1 MKQPAFQRVAE
12 KIREQFL
19 HSGSAAVG
27 DRLPGVQE
35 LARRYQVSVPTVSK
49 ALGVLQ
55 AEGVLETT
63 RGAGIFITALPMA
76 RATGILPRGRRLG
89 FIANAFAPSVAQK
102 VLAGVTR
109 TAALHGCRVEL
120 AMTDWDPTEERWHLL
135 NMAKQGLDGVI
146 VYPSVSPA
154 GVPHYLADT
163 LPDFPVVVIDLAR
176 PEMKRPSL
184 VFDNW
189 KAGLDMTRHLLD
201 AGHENI
207 GFISLGDSRSVSD
220 RLKGYRRALA
230 STDQPYR
237 EELVGDGMEAL
248 HDKNFGPLLD
258 RLLALPSRPTAII
271 APYDQFARYCLDEL
285 DARPDGAPPVEVVGF
300 DNIQTDEWRHRFP
313 TTGPDFYNLGERAV
327 DMLLQIIDSHAS
339 TPTETVLPAP
349 LILPPNA
356 LVPAEASRLSLL
368 NTPNPIPQ

>member
-1 MKQPAFQRVAE
+1 MKRPAFQRAAE

-19 HSGSAAVG
+19 HSGSAKIG

-35 LARRYQVSVPTVSK
+35 LSRRCQVSVPTVSK

-55 AEGVLETT
+55 AEGLLETS
-63 RGAGIFITALPMA
+63 RGAGIFIKALPVNRSVGA
-76 RATGILPRGRRLG
+76 LPRGRTLG

-102 VLAGVTR
+102 VLAGITR
-109 TAALHGCRVEL
+109 TAALHGCRLEL
-120 AMTDWDPTEERWHLL
+120 AMTDWDPGEERWHLL
-135 NMAKQGLDGVI
+135 NMARQGLDGVI
-146 VYPSVSPA
+146 VYPSVTPEGA
-154 GVPHYLADT
+154 PHYLADT
-163 LPDFPVVVIDLAR
+163 LPDFPVVAIDLAR
-176 PEMKRPSL
+176 PEMKRPSI

-201 AGHENI
+201 AGHENVA
-207 GFISLGDSRSVSD
+207 FISLGDSRSVSD

-230 STDQPYR
+230 SADKPFR
-237 EELVGDGMEAL
+237 EELVVDGMQAL

-258 RLLALPSRPTAII
+258 RLLDLPSRPTAII
-271 APYDQFARYCLDEL
+271 APYDQFARYCLDDL
-285 DARPDGAPPVEVVGF
+285 DNRPEGAPTVEVVGF

-327 DMLLQIIDSHAS
+327 DMLLQIIDSHTS

-349 LILPPNA
+349 LVLPETAPTFSHN
-356 LVPAEASRLSLL
+356 L
-368 NTPNPIPQ
+368 NPHTHP